1 MKKSTLKIVE
11 QDGRI
16 TVKKKP
22 NLSSVVITIFV
33 WLATIILPILV
44 LEKIDITQ
52 DKFFYLFL
60 TVYALCV
67 FTNLT
72 YTIKAFFGKVVIDK
86 YGKALLIYNPIKRA
100 RYFNEITNIKLY
112 HKEDN
117 EAIDRHGVIIQLDT
131 GKRIIMQTSS
141 KKQAEELETLLK
153 SYINIVAE
161 NEDNK
166 DDI

>member
-22 NLSSVVITIFV
+22 NLSSIVITIFV
-33 WLATIILPILV
+33 WIATIILPVMLF
-44 LEKIDITQ
+44 EKIEIVQ
-52 DKFFYLFL
+52 NRYFYLFL
-60 TVYALCV
+60 AIYAFCV
-67 FTNLT
+67 LTNLI
-72 YTIKAFFGKVVIDK
+72 YTIKVFFGKVVIDK

-112 HKEDN
+112 YKEDN
-117 EAIDRHGVIIQLDT
+117 EGIDRHGVIIQLDT

-153 SYINIVAE
+153 SYIQIE
-161 NEDNK
+161 TKNEDNVYE
-166 DDI
+166 